1 LDDRY
6 TWAEFW
12 GEGNRF
18 GYFDVGSGQ
27 FSFYAFAN
35 TEAGGTDEAEG
46 GTLKALR
53 SRFCSYANPVPA
65 ILEAL
70 TNQPIYR
77 NDIYDRVPLGQTWG
91 RGRVTL
97 IGDAAHPVLPNIGQ
111 GGCMAIEDAFELA
124 KRLTKIREGESVPS
138 LLRQFEAS
146 RCDRVTRVF
155 TTSRQVG
162 QLGQIENPISCLI
175 RNRLY
180 QLTPTWL
187 ANLQFKWLF
196 DYIADW
202 NEA

>member
-1 LDDRY
+1 
-6 TWAEFW
+6 
-12 GEGNRF
+12 
-18 GYFDVGSGQ
+18 
-27 FSFYAFAN
+27 
-35 TEAGGTDEAEG
+35 
-46 GTLKALR
+46 
-53 SRFCSYANPVPA
+53 VPA